1 MDNRSN
7 NLGEGNTAR
16 VAGLAGQ
23 SECLLEFLTGLVGV
37 TQKTRDAG
45 ALGQAVNAW
54 VKSQKGSVNLM
65 LTRIIR
71 SDRLL
76 QMFVG
81 GSHLT
86 DKNQHISEDRM
97 GRRLHF

>member
-1 MDNRSN
+1 MDNRSK

-45 ALGQAVNAW
+45 GLGQAVNAW
-54 VKSQKGSVNLM
+54 VKSQ
-65 LTRIIR
+65 R
-71 SDRLL
+71 DR
-76 QMFVG
+76 
-81 GSHLT
+81 
-86 DKNQHISEDRM
+86 
-97 GRRLHF
+97 